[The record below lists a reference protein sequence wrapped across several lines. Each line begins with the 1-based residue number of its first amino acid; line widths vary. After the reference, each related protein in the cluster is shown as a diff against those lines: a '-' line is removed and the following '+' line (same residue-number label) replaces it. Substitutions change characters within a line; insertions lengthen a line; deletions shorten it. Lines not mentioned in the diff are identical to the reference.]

1 MLLDELNSTVKK
13 LSQLDKKESAIQNAE
28 KKVKNDRDY
37 HSLTLDFSES
47 MNKLSYAHTELE
59 YSLSDETIQLI
70 DDSLKKL
77 YEIIDAGVVD
87 EELLQTTKT
96 QITRKLNPALTREWK
111 EFYSKKT
118 NNVVGKLATI
128 GSLAPDKNRIDT
140 LRNNISESG
149 EWSSLSDAAG
159 PNTTKIMRF
168 KSSIIEVDKIEEQL
182 NLNDDIKNFI
192 AIVTRGKAKITDL
205 NDEIISWIKQENLE
219 DKFTIRFR

>member
-47 MNKLSYAHTELE
+47 MNKLSYAHTGLE

>member
-28 KKVKNDRDY
+28 KKIKNDRDY

-192 AIVTRGKAKITDL
+192 ALVTRGKAKITDL

>member
-28 KKVKNDRDY
+28 KKVKNDSDY
-37 HSLTLDFSES
+37 HNLTLGFSES

-70 DDSLKKL
+70 DDSLQKL
-77 YEIIDAGVVD
+77 YGIIGAGVVD

-111 EFYSKKT
+111 EFHSKKT

-149 EWSSLSDAAG
+149 EWSSLSDATG

-182 NLNDDIKNFI
+182 NLNDDIKHFI
-192 AIVTRGKAKITDL
+192 ALVTRGKAKITDL

-219 DKFTIRFR
+219 DQFTIRFR

>member
-13 LSQLDKKESAIQNAE
+13 LSQLDKKELAIQNAE
-28 KKVKNDRDY
+28 KKVKNDSDY
-37 HSLTLDFSES
+37 HNLTLDFSEI

-96 QITRKLNPALTREWK
+96 QITRKLNPVLTREWK
-111 EFYSKKT
+111 EFHSKKT

-149 EWSSLSDAAG
+149 EWSSLSDVTG

-168 KSSIIEVDKIEEQL
+168 KSSLIEVDKIEEQL
-182 NLNDDIKNFI
+182 NLNDDIKHFI
-192 AIVTRGKAKITDL
+192 ALVTRGKAKITDL

-219 DKFTIRFR
+219 DQFTIRFR

>member
-192 AIVTRGKAKITDL
+192 ALVTRGKAKITDL

>member
-192 AIVTRGKAKITDL
+192 ALVTRGTAGGVA
-205 NDEIISWIKQENLE
+205 QHHH
-219 DKFTIRFR
+219 

>member
-168 KSSIIEVDKIEEQL
+168 KSSIIEVDKVEEQL

-192 AIVTRGKAKITDL
+192 ALVTRGKAKITDL